1 VQIVK
6 QVTSLIKSAL
16 TNLNLVNDLK
26 INLEHPAD
34 SKFGDYSCN
43 VAMLLFKQQ
52 DKFKN
57 PRDLAQAIVDEIIN
71 HQPSNISHLE
81 VAGPGFINFYLSDQY
96 FLENLS
102 QNTEVKKINSGKT
115 AVVEYSSP
123 NIAKPFT
130 IGHLRSTIIGDAVA
144 NLLEA
149 TSYEVKRDNH
159 LGDWGT
165 QFGKMIYALLH
176 LGAGNLEKNLAKI
189 KNSSQP
195 VKELVN
201 LYVDF
206 HKQAEVKPAM
216 DDEARAW
223 FLKLEQGDAEAKQI
237 WQTCIDLSW
246 IEFDRIYSRLQ
257 VKFSENHGRGY
268 GESYFEDKMQVV
280 LDELKEKKLLVE
292 SEGAQLVFFPQEKY
306 PPLMLVKKDGATL
319 YATRD
324 LATDNFRLKKYGSE
338 ILIVNEVGAEQSLY
352 FKQIFEVEKMLAWV
366 KDGQR
371 VHVGHGLY
379 RFKDKKMSTRKGEV
393 IWLEDVLNEAVS
405 RAGAL
410 AKNKLAAASTRKIA
424 IGALKWNDLKRS
436 AHLDV
441 VFDFDEILSMDG
453 NSGPYL
459 QYAYVR
465 AKSVLDLAPS
475 FNLEIKNIE
484 LENAEREL
492 LKQLSKFAEVV
503 TKSATDYAPHH
514 LCIYLFDLA
523 QRFNSF
529 YHACP
534 ILQAEPEKKNLRL
547 ALTQTT
553 AQILQQ
559 GLNLLGIETVDK
571 M

>member
-1 VQIVK
+1 
-6 QVTSLIKSAL
+6 
-16 TNLNLVNDLK
+16 
-26 INLEHPAD
+26 
-34 SKFGDYSCN
+34 
-43 VAMLLFKQQ
+43 M
-52 DKFKN
+52 
-57 PRDLAQAIVDEIIN
+57 
-71 HQPSNISHLE
+71 
-81 VAGPGFINFYLSDQY
+81 
-96 FLENLS
+96 
-102 QNTEVKKINSGKT
+102 
-115 AVVEYSSP
+115 
-123 NIAKPFT
+123 
-130 IGHLRSTIIGDAVA
+130 
-144 NLLEA
+144 
-149 TSYEVKRDNH
+149 
-159 LGDWGT
+159 
-165 QFGKMIYALLH
+165 
-176 LGAGNLEKNLAKI
+176 
-189 KNSSQP
+189 
-195 VKELVN
+195 
-201 LYVDF
+201 
-206 HKQAEVKPAM
+206 
-216 DDEARAW
+216 
-223 FLKLEQGDAEAKQI
+223 
-237 WQTCIDLSW
+237 
-246 IEFDRIYSRLQ
+246 
-257 VKFSENHGRGY
+257 
-268 GESYFEDKMQVV
+268 
-280 LDELKEKKLLVE
+280 
-292 SEGAQLVFFPQEKY
+292 
-306 PPLMLVKKDGATL
+306 
-319 YATRD
+319 
-324 LATDNFRLKKYGSE
+324 
-338 ILIVNEVGAEQSLY
+338 
-352 FKQIFEVEKMLAWV
+352 
-366 KDGQR
+366 
-371 VHVGHGLY
+371 
-379 RFKDKKMSTRKGEV
+379 
-393 IWLEDVLNEAVS
+393 
-405 RAGAL
+405 